1 MKAKILAIFF
11 FTLCFSSIAF
21 GQQAKLE
28 GHVYQILNGKELP
41 IAAVQVK
48 APGGQG
54 QATDAKGHFALS
66 FPSTVQ
72 AGQATR
78 IEIEKE
84 GWVIYE
90 PMFGNCVTQ
99 NSARNYEPLKVILVE
114 KRSPLALT
122 PKRLSQ
128 VIARWSSERT
138 QLRGQVKEQQREL
151 DEYAFLREYAEKYG
165 FTLEQFKQAADKWA
179 LSKDSDDKE
188 EQALKE
194 YWRKNYDNA
203 ARLAHEAA
211 IGTDD
216 ELDRLNQERLE
227 VGRKSIRRFQL
238 EGNAFYEQSKFR
250 EAIAAYAEIEN
261 RFAQR
266 KIVKE
271 DLPEE
276 WAETKGLIGNAKSKL
291 GDSVEGRESQQLLG
305 EAVSAYR
312 AALEVRTREQLPQ
325 DWAMTQNN
333 LGVALSSQ
341 GERSEGAAGT
351 RLLGEAV
358 SAYRAAL
365 EVYTREQLPQ
375 QWAATQN
382 NLGVALRSQGERS
395 EGAAGT
401 RLLGE
406 AVSAYRAALEVRTR
420 GQLPQQWAMTQNNLA
435 KVYILLKQWQEAAG
449 SYANVLTL
457 YPNYEAGYQALA
469 SIYHERVFEYEKAF
483 GLHRK
488 WLAQFPQETSV
499 LPDFA
504 ETHFTTER
512 FTEFSERIK
521 PLLADAE
528 LSASA
533 KIALH
538 MIEVANLLALDKAA
552 HVPNALTVISKS
564 IAEQKADF
572 QIGWSFSGT
581 LHFINQKERFVRYRA
596 WLNQFFGIAQ
606 GENRVCPT
614 RLTGFS
620 PNS

>member
-325 DWAMTQNN
+325 
-333 LGVALSSQ
+333 
-341 GERSEGAAGT
+341 
-351 RLLGEAV
+351 
-358 SAYRAAL
+358 
-365 EVYTREQLPQ
+365 
-375 QWAATQN
+375 
-382 NLGVALRSQGERS
+382 
-395 EGAAGT
+395 
-401 RLLGE
+401 
-406 AVSAYRAALEVRTR
+406 
-420 GQLPQQWAMTQNNLA
+420 QWAMTQNNLA